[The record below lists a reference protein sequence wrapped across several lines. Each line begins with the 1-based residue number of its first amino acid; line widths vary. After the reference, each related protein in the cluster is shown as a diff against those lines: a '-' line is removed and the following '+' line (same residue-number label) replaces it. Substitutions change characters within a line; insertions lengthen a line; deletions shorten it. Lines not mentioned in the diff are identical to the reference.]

1 MKSLFDKLVL
11 ADVNSGVFDGEW
23 RGGGATIEKISP
35 IDGRRLASV
44 RTASDDD
51 YNKAIARAHD
61 AFLKWRVTPGPVR
74 GETVRRLGNALRDL
88 KHEPMT
94 WPLRLDRQAV
104 KHPRLPE
111 GEIANVDHLL
121 NFALAFRNNFSGL
134 QRH

>member
-51 YNKAIARAHD
+51 YNKAIARAHE
-61 AFLKWRVTPGPVR
+61 AFSKWRVTPAPVR
-74 GETVRRLGNALRDL
+74 GETVRRLGNALREMRSEEHTSELQSHSDL
-88 KHEPMT
+88 VCRLLLEKKKQRKQACREPHRAG
-94 WPLRLDRQAV
+94 P
-104 KHPRLPE
+104 
-111 GEIANVDHLL
+111 
-121 NFALAFRNNFSGL
+121 
-134 QRH
+134 